1 MGRENPNY
9 KTLKRF
15 KQDIVLYKELLET
28 YIDLN
33 SNVMFELFY
42 GSTLSDY
49 ADMDTDIPKYNP
61 KSKSSRGVIK
71 YPLFLSQMAMLY
83 RLDTAKY
90 KGQLN
95 DALFEFFA
103 FNFRNNT
110 IFIVNNEGFLIYILV
125 AQVTKQQIV
134 AINTFYSQHIDDL
147 DSFQYVSREYNPD
160 IEPFKPLGAKVILGV
175 KQEDVV
181 ITYF

>member
-1 MGRENPNY
+1 M
-9 KTLKRF
+9 
-15 KQDIVLYKELLET
+15 
-28 YIDLN
+28 
-33 SNVMFELFY
+33 
-42 GSTLSDY
+42 
-49 ADMDTDIPKYNP
+49 
-61 KSKSSRGVIK
+61 
-71 YPLFLSQMAMLY
+71 
-83 RLDTAKY
+83 
-90 KGQLN
+90 
-95 DALFEFFA
+95 
-103 FNFRNNT
+103 
-110 IFIVNNEGFLIYILV
+110 NNEGFLIYILV